1 MANQLDF
8 EKAYDS
14 IEWKFMFEV
23 LEKFQVGTHIIEKIK
38 LLYNNIFST
47 VINDGLTCDW
57 FKLERG
63 VRQGCPLS
71 CFLFIMCV
79 EIMAELVMKTPNIQG
94 IAINGLEK
102 KISLFAD
109 DTTCMLSS
117 ENSIAKL
124 FEITALPKH
133 VGIKA

>member
-1 MANQLDF
+1 MWYAKQHNLPGLVMQLDF

-23 LEKFQVGTHIIEKIK
+23 LEKFQVGAYIIEKIK

-71 CFLFIMCV
+71 CFVFIMQDYKKNEIYVDVV
-79 EIMAELVMKTPNIQG
+79 ERVSIRVD
-94 IAINGLEK
+94 EK
-102 KISLFAD
+102 VSY
-109 DTTCMLSS
+109 SRR
-117 ENSIAKL
+117 NR
-124 FEITALPKH
+124 
-133 VGIKA
+133 